1 MTTVPSFN
9 DLLPIRRRF
18 ARARQINAQIARI
31 RDAYLATDPA
41 RLQNRHNEDGQT
53 EVVLD
58 VVHEPS
64 PALPYLAGESIH
76 QVRAALDNLVLIL
89 AEHARGATLSD
100 GEAQSLQFPITSKLS
115 GFENALQRGSLKGLD
130 SELVTKI
137 REVQPFERYTF
148 SGTPFPPHQHV
159 LSRLQALS
167 NQDKHRR
174 VTVISRQLDRLTF
187 GLKETGTPAVPAKP
201 RIAHPPYADGDVV
214 VTVNRPP
221 TAFEVHPRVEIALEV
236 PPFETPDGSRTI
248 PQTLPL
254 HAQLEILAGEIADVV
269 LGHILGMDFALRA
282 ADEDPDLLLPM

>member
-1 MTTVPSFN
+1 MTTVPSFD

-41 RLQNRHNEDGQT
+41 RLRNRENEFGQT
-53 EVVLD
+53 EVVLHL
-58 VVHEPS
+58 VREPS

-76 QVRAALDNLVLIL
+76 EVRAALDNLVLIL
-89 AEHARGATLSD
+89 AEHAHGKTLSD
-100 GEAQSLQFPITSKLS
+100 DEARKLQFPIAATPK
-115 GFENALQRGSLKGLD
+115 GFKNAVRSGSLRGLD
-130 SELVTKI
+130 SELVARI
-137 REVQPFERYTF
+137 SEVQPYEEYAF
-148 SGTPFPPHQHV
+148 SGTTLAADQHV
-159 LSRLQALS
+159 LSKLQALS

-174 VTVISRQLDRLTF
+174 VTVVSRQLDSLAF
-187 GLKETGTPAVPAKP
+187 GVTESIALGAPAKP
-201 RIAHPPYADGDVV
+201 MIAHPPYADGDVV

-221 TAFEVHPRVEIALEV
+221 STFEVHPRVEIALEV
-236 PPFETPDGSRTI
+236 PPFDTPDGSRTN

-254 HAQLEILAGEIADVV
+254 HAQLEIMASEIADVV